1 MGRMM
6 TTLALTHARY
16 QLLETVRI
24 PIALIG
30 SAFFPAASMLF
41 FVVPFAGHDPVYAT
55 YATASMVTFAVMTTN
70 LFQYGIGVAED
81 RTQPWDPYT
90 RTLPAGPGPRF
101 AGRILA
107 GMAMMSISLIPV
119 VVIAA
124 LLTNATV
131 TPAAFLAAAGTTL
144 LIAVPFV
151 LMGLAIGYW
160 LPPKA
165 AIVVA
170 QLLFFPLAFGGGL
183 LTAPGQ
189 APGFVEVIAP
199 YLPTGGAARLMWA
212 AVGNFP
218 FDLSSTIAL
227 IGWAILLGGV
237 AVWAYRRDEGR
248 RFS

>member
-1 MGRMM
+1 M
-6 TTLALTHARY
+6 TSLALTHARF
-16 QLLETVRI
+16 QLLETLRI
-24 PIALIG
+24 PIALVG

-41 FVVPFAGHDPVYAT
+41 FVVPFVGGDRVYAT

-81 RTQPWDPYT
+81 RNQPWDPFT

-107 GMAMMSISLIPV
+107 GLVLMTVSLIPV
-119 VVIAA
+119 VLIAA
-124 LLTNATV
+124 FLTEASISA
-131 TPAAFLAAAGTTL
+131 PAFLAAVAATFL
-144 LIAVPFV
+144 AAVPFT
-151 LMGLAIGYW
+151 LMGLAIGYSM
-160 LPPKA
+160 PAKA

-183 LTAPGQ
+183 MTAPGA
-189 APGFVEVIAP
+189 APGFVETLAP
-199 YLPTGGAARLMWA
+199 YLPTGGAVRLMWA
-212 AVGNFP
+212 AVGDFP
-218 FDLSSTIAL
+218 VQAGSVAAL
-227 IGWAILLGGV
+227 AGWTVALGAV